1 MTSCIGNLLVLAWL
15 ATTSTSGPSPET
27 SLPASLNYTA
37 AKALVVQH
45 DGRWMP
51 LETLARDLVFKVTGD
66 KWFRGDEPVALLLAW
81 TFQRDEWMQRRVIRI
96 GNEELRHE
104 LGLPADQ
111 AAFSFVELVSHDRF
125 LTLLGELEQNPPS
138 GKLDPLQSKLIDL
151 RDRLLTLQQAF
162 SGQAIR
168 LIPDPTK
175 AAGAWR
181 AIPPEGSAAADSE
194 AAVREA
200 WTTLGDAYTR
210 DDAAG
215 FSAAVERLAAALA
228 SLPAAHRP
236 SPALLRAELRY
247 NRLQPFRTA
256 WIILAVGSVVAAFN
270 LWVARRGFDVV
281 TTLILAAGFGVTSY
295 GLWLRGE
302 IAGRIPASDMYE
314 SLLFLGWG
322 VALFAILTAL
332 LFRQRVVL
340 LTAAGLAALALFL
353 ADVLPLDPFV
363 RPIVPVLLD
372 TAWMAI
378 HVPIIMVSYSVL
390 AIGVLLAHVQL
401 GVLAL
406 APRRQ
411 ALAAAIDSLH
421 YWYIHVGAI
430 LLTAGI
436 ATGSMWAASSWGRY
450 WGWDPKEVWSLIAL
464 LGYLTILHTR
474 LDHERRPWWTYAL
487 GGGLVL
493 AVFGIA
499 GQHFAPITA
508 GKLLAGLAALGAI
521 AFLVLTRG
529 GFATAVKSILCF
541 WMIIMTYVGVNYV
554 LGTGLHSYGF
564 GTGAVV
570 RYLIRLGV
578 ADFLLIGL
586 LGAIHLLRQTPS
598 PAAAPEAA
606 ALPGR

>member
-1 MTSCIGNLLVLAWL
+1 MTSCIGNLLLLLWL
-15 ATTSTSGPSPET
+15 AATPSSAPAAET
-27 SLPASLNYTA
+27 PLPASLDYTT

-51 LETLARDLVFKVTGD
+51 LETLARDMVFKVTGD

-81 TFQRDEWMQRRVIRI
+81 TFQHDEWMQRRIIRI
-96 GNEELRHE
+96 GNEELRRE
-104 LGLPADQ
+104 LGLPAEET
-111 AAFSFVELVSHDRF
+111 AFSFMNLVSHEQF
-125 LTLLGELEQNPPS
+125 LTLLAELEQNPPA

-151 RDRLLTLQQAF
+151 RDRLLTLQQVF

-181 AIPPEGSAAADSE
+181 AILPESGSATASE
-194 AAVREA
+194 TEVREA
-200 WTTLGDAYTR
+200 WTTLGAAFTQ

-215 FSAAVERLAAALA
+215 FSRAVDRLAAALA
-228 SLPAAHRP
+228 TLPAGHRP
-236 SPALLRAELRY
+236 SPELIRTELHY

-256 WIILAVGSVVAAFN
+256 WIVLAIGTAFAAAS
-270 LWVARRGFDVV
+270 LWVARRWFDVAA
-281 TTLILAAGFGVTSY
+281 TLILAAGSAVTTY
-295 GLWLRGE
+295 GLWLRWE
-302 IAGRIPASDMYE
+302 IAGRVPASDMYE

-322 VALFAILTAL
+322 VTLFAILTSL
-332 LFRQRVVL
+332 LFRQRVVV
-340 LTAAGLAALALFL
+340 LTATGVATLALFL

-474 LDHERRPWWTYAL
+474 LDHERRPWWAYAL

-493 AVFGIA
+493 AVFGIT
-499 GQHFAPITA
+499 GQHFTPINGWT
-508 GKLLAGLAALGAI
+508 LLAAAAALGAI
-521 AFLVLTRG
+521 AFLVLAHG

-570 RYLIRLGV
+570 RYLVMLTV
-578 ADFLLIGL
+578 ADSLFIAL
-586 LGAIHLLRQTPS
+586 LGSIYLLRHTPNEPPQ
-598 PAAAPEAA
+598 PASEVFA
-606 ALPGR
+606 